1 MCSQEVTG
9 GSGIDILVAEDNEV
23 NFELIHDLLELD
35 GHRVSWARDGEEAL
49 RMAREQGPRLLLL
62 DLHMPLI
69 SGRDVLRRL
78 RSDPGASAIRICVLS
93 ADAMVGTR
101 EEMLAA
107 GADAYLAKPFDIRT
121 FRDTVAGLIS
131 E

>member
-1 MCSQEVTG
+1 MAG
-9 GSGIDILVAEDNEV
+9 LDIDILVAEDNEI
-23 NFELIHDLLELD
+23 NFELIRDILELD
-35 GHRVSWARDGEEAL
+35 GHRVTRARDGEEAL
-49 RMAREQGPRLLLL
+49 RLAVGHGPRLLLL

-78 RSDPGASAIRICVLS
+78 RSDPDTRAIKICVLS

-107 GADAYLAKPFDIRT
+107 GADAYLAKPFDIRA
-121 FRDTVAGLIS
+121 FRDTVTRLIS
-131 E
+131 Q